1 MARLARLSALR
12 MPRETTADA
21 SEYELV
27 RAGVSAVLTAARVLC
42 DADSSTAST
51 SGTPLDRAFAAL
63 SEADA
68 DAVAEARWASLRRD
82 DVTEGAADVARFAAL
97 RDGPFF
103 VAPVGSRDG
112 GGAT

>member
-1 MARLARLSALR
+1 MSRLARLSALR
-12 MPRETTADA
+12 VPRETPADA
-21 SEYELV
+21 AEYERV
-27 RAGVSAVLTAARVLC
+27 RAGVSAVLTAARVLR
-42 DADSSTAST
+42 DADSSAST